1 MPNKAQALAR
11 IERNSRLAQVY
22 TLEQDRL
29 EQVIDLALMVEDPA
43 NHWREY
49 ERLKEMASRF
59 VGFQARHDELRT
71 CQHYE
76 VMLAFIDW
84 LLPDN

>member
-1 MPNKAQALAR
+1 MPNKEQAL
-11 IERNSRLAQVY
+11 ERVQENRRLVQVY
-22 TLEQDRL
+22 RLEKERL

-59 VGFQARHDELRT
+59 VGFQARHDDLAT